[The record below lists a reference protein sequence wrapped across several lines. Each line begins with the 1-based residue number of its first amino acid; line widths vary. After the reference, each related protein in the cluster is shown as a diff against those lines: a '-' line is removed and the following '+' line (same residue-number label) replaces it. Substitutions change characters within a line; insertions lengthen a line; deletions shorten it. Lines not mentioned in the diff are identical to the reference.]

1 VQHLKTATPEP
12 AALPLALWPR
22 RLMTLAAVAIAL
34 AFAALT
40 LAGGRACV
48 GVLSGT
54 MPATWAQAALGLA
67 YVAAYFAAVLVAPVL
82 VAAPAALRLTAAWR
96 GARGRS

>member
-1 VQHLKTATPEP
+1 
-12 AALPLALWPR
+12 
-22 RLMTLAAVAIAL
+22 MTLAAGGIAL
-34 AFAALT
+34 TFAVLT

-67 YVAAYFAAVLVAPVL
+67 YVAAYFAAVLAAPVL
-82 VAAPAALRLTAAWR
+82 VAALAALRLTAASR
-96 GARGRS
+96 DGRGRS